1 MLLEGMAIFDPESL
15 AMGVSV
21 TGQRVGISDPGS
33 ASSGFLA
40 IHEAPTSV
48 EAPISG
54 IAPTDVDSQCLAF
67 NYGSA

>member
-33 ASSGFLA
+33 AFSGF
-40 IHEAPTSV
+40 
-48 EAPISG
+48 SG
-54 IAPTDVDSQCLAF
+54 NPRGSNLSGGTDFGHRA
-67 NYGSA
+67 YGRRQPVFGF